1 MTTSILIGESDKDL
15 RNAVCRA
22 LRGRGFRVRSTRD
35 GKRMVG
41 MLRRERYGVVVL
53 DLQLAGLDGDKLLAA
68 NAASGRACPII
79 AVTDES
85 DIYAAV
91 AALRGGVYEYLTK
104 PFDIEH
110 LVWLLQQ
117 ALQEPHHA
125 EAASRIRL
133 DGPVEDDATR
143 PLYGFSRAMQTVFH
157 TLARTARSTVP
168 VLMLGEAGTGKEMVA
183 RVLHHTGQRSGAPF
197 VVFRPAAAPR
207 DEIDAQLF
215 GANGDDGQ
223 PTGGAIQQAT
233 GGTLMIDEVTRLTPE
248 QQERLMRLL
257 KGRVR
262 QRREGEPE
270 PPDVRLV
277 ASSRFDLTA
286 FVQDGTISS
295 DFYWFVGSV
304 TVRIPPLRE
313 RREDILPLARWFIA
327 QIAGSTNTEEKVLAP
342 EALRWL
348 REYSWPGN
356 VRELE
361 SVLVRGMS
369 LSSGMVIGPDHLAGP
384 SRRLDDGVD
393 GAPQESFEDLL
404 LNRLRPVVR
413 AFAPRPDGSDLY
425 QLVIDAAEKALIT
438 LALERTKGNQLATAR
453 LLGINRNTLRSKIR
467 GLHIPTHLLR
477 GRAS

>member
-1 MTTSILIGESDKDL
+1 MAKSILIGESNQQL
-15 RNAVCRA
+15 REAVCRA

-35 GKRMVG
+35 GRRVTG
-41 MLRRERYGVVVL
+41 MLRRERYDVVVL
-53 DLQLAGLDGDKLLAA
+53 DLQMPGFDGDKLLAT

-104 PFDIEH
+104 PYDIEH

-117 ALQEPHHA
+117 ALEEPLA
-125 EAASRIRL
+125 RDEARIRL
-133 DGPVEDDATR
+133 DGPAEDGATR
-143 PLYGFSRAMQTVFH
+143 PLYGFSRAMQTVFR

-197 VVFRPAAAPR
+197 VVFRPAAVPPE
-207 DEIDAQLF
+207 DVDALLF
-215 GANGDDGQ
+215 GPADDG
-223 PTGGAIQQAT
+223 GGVGPGAMQQAE
-233 GGTLMIDEVTRLTPE
+233 GGTLLIDEITRLTID
-248 QQERLMRLL
+248 QQVRLMLLL
-257 KGRVR
+257 KGRLR
-262 QRREGEPE
+262 DRREGEPE

-277 ASSRFDLTA
+277 ASSRFDLA
-286 FVQDGTISS
+286 ARVQDGTMSS
-295 DFYWFVGSV
+295 DFYWFVGAV

-327 QIAGSTNTEEKVLAP
+327 QIARSTGAEEKVLAP

-348 REYSWPGN
+348 REHAWPGN

-369 LSSGMVIGPDHLAGP
+369 LASGMVIGPDDLAGP
-384 SRRLDDGVD
+384 SRRLDDGID

-425 QLVIDAAEKALIT
+425 HLVVETTEKALIT
-438 LALERTKGNQLATAR
+438 LALERTRGNQLATAR
-453 LLGINRNTLRSKIR
+453 LLGINRNTLRRKIR
-467 GLHIPTHLLR
+467 DLAVPAHLVK
-477 GRAS
+477 GRSA